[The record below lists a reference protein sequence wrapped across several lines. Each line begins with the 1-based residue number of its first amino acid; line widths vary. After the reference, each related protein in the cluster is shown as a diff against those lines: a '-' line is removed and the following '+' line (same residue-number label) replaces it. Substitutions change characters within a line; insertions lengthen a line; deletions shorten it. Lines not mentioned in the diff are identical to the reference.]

1 VKKVLSLVIGEVYD
15 ELGVDY
21 DLVLSM
27 EHVQIALEVYSD
39 GFYHVVILESDLVP
53 SALPV
58 LVELGLLH

>member
-1 VKKVLSLVIGEVYD
+1 M
-15 ELGVDY
+15 
-21 DLVLSM
+21 LSM
-27 EHVQIALEVYSD
+27 EHVQIALEVYSG